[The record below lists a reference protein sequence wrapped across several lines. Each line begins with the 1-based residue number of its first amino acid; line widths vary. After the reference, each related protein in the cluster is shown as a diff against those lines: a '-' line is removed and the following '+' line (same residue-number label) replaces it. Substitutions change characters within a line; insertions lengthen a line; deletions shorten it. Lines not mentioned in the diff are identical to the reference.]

1 MTATAP
7 PEPDSL
13 AGHVARLVAIET
25 AADTIQGWHPT
36 LIPGMLQSAAYA
48 RAAIVAS
55 APALPPHDVTAIAEA
70 RLTRIDTLGQSAGH
84 RARFVIAEE
93 VLSKPV
99 GGPAVLAGQL
109 AHLLDLVALR
119 PSLEVRVLP
128 ASDDTHAGLAGEFTM
143 YTAAGRRSVF
153 IETLMGG
160 TILDRPE
167 RTLVYAHA
175 CDHLEERA
183 ASPAASLNLIDAARS
198 RCEAA

>member
-1 MTATAP
+1 MQTT
-7 PEPDSL
+7 EPDSL

-48 RAAIVAS
+48 RAAIAAS
-55 APALPPHDVTAIAEA
+55 APALPPHDVAAITEA
-70 RLTRIDTLGQSAGH
+70 RLKRIDTLGQSAGH

-93 VLSKPV
+93 VLDKTV
-99 GGPAVLAGQL
+99 GGPAVLAEQL
-109 AHLLDLVALR
+109 AHLLDVLALR
-119 PSLEVRVLP
+119 PSMELRVLP
-128 ASDDTHAGLAGEFTM
+128 TGSGAPASLAGAFTM

-175 CDHLEERA
+175 CDHMEERA
-183 ASPAASLNLIDAARS
+183 ASPEASLNLIDAARS

>member
-1 MTATAP
+1 MTVNNP

-13 AGHVARLVAIET
+13 AGHLDRLLDIET

-48 RAAIVAS
+48 RAAIVTS
-55 APALPPHDVTAIAEA
+55 APALPPHDVEAIAAA
-70 RLTRIDTLGQSAGH
+70 RLTRVDTLGQSAGH

-99 GGPAVLAGQL
+99 GGPSVLAGQL

-119 PSLEVRVLP
+119 PSLKVRVLP
-128 ASDDTHAGLAGEFTM
+128 VNDGTHAGLAGEFTM

-183 ASPAASLNLIDAARS
+183 ASPAASLELIDAARS
-198 RCEAA
+198 RVAAA